1 VGSWWM
7 REWGAGGVLKSL
19 SNEIAPNQEF
29 I

>member
-1 VGSWWM
+1 M